1 MLPKTNPNE
10 RRLTRHPYLKR
21 QRDPL
26 VGEAILFYISFRSS
40 KLYLH
45 CNNVTIKMVKM
56 FR

>member
-1 MLPKTNPNE
+1 MLPKANPNE

-45 CNNVTIKMVKM
+45 YNNVTIKMV
-56 FR
+56 